1 MEAIQIQGINAE
13 ELLQRIRSEM
23 EAVIAPATTLATS
36 SELLNTLIDRAFI
49 TRNLK
54 ISYHRIMIYENERVL
69 TRVMNINDS
78 KGVYYR
84 LSDYIRLEELEADRL
99 FPNRNK
105 K

>member
-54 ISYHRIMIYENERVL
+54 ISYHRIMIYESEGVL
-69 TRVMNINDS
+69 TRVMNVNDF
-78 KGVYYR
+78 KGVCYR
-84 LSDYIRLEELEADRL
+84 MSDYIHLEQLEADRL

>member
-54 ISYHRIMIYENERVL
+54 ISYHRIMIYESEGVL
-69 TRVMNINDS
+69 TRVMNVNDF

-84 LSDYIRLEELEADRL
+84 MSDYIHLEQLEADRL